1 MSTIYRSKIKPKINQ
16 ILNLCDM
23 SDGKIREEITD
34 ESSSKQRCFTDGKNY
49 VWLYIENG
57 EVDNFVRFGINNVD
71 FMIDL
76 IEFELGYK
84 VYSEHDEEYW
94 KAER

>member
-1 MSTIYRSKIKPKINQ
+1 MSTNYRSKIKPKINQ

-23 SDGKIREEITD
+23 SDGKICEEITD
-34 ESSSKQRCFTDGKNY
+34 DSSSKQRCFTDGTNC
-49 VWLYIENG
+49 VWLSVDDG
-57 EVDNFVRFGINNVD
+57 EVTGFTRFGTNNVD

-76 IEFELGYK
+76 IEFKLGYK
-84 VYSEHDEEYW
+84 VYSEHDHGYW

>member
-1 MSTIYRSKIKPKINQ
+1 MSTNYRTKIKPKINQ

-23 SDGKIREEITD
+23 SDGKIREEIT
-34 ESSSKQRCFTDGKNY
+34 ENSSSSQRCFTDGTHF
-49 VWLYIENG
+49 VWLYVEDG
-57 EVDNFVRFGINNVD
+57 EVINFTRFGCNNVD

-84 VYSEHDEEYW
+84 VYSEHDHEYW